1 MQTQDAKY
9 IYCVDSSAGEPEAF
23 RIRVADNYAEVIT
36 GFKNTRRVDDF
47 LRGNERCTIIACEL
61 APTGSVAIPSIGFL
75 SCSCWVC
82 QFG

>member
-9 IYCVDSSAGEPEAF
+9 IYCVDSSPGEPEAF

-36 GFKNTRRVDDF
+36 GFKNIRRVDDF
-47 LRGNERCTIIACEL
+47 LRGNERCTTIVR
-61 APTGSVAIPSIGFL
+61 TGPYRFSRNPIYGLL